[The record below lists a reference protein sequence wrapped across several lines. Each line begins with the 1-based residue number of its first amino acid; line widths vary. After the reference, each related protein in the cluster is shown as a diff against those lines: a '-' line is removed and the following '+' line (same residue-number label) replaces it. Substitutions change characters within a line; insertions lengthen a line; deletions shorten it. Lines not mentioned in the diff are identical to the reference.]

1 MLVDADAIQK
11 FLNAPPGQLVA
22 GGILAGIVWKFFE
35 KIENI
40 LSDQTK
46 FEIAVWLVGID
57 VERKVHAWPLMFSK
71 LFYKTF
77 GNKLLSWKAVSSSA
91 AATVCTLIAMDV
103 WNPSQGTR
111 PFIANEIVFFFP
123 IQVITNLVPD
133 FLSVASTRYFL
144 GRLQART
151 GAVRT
156 VGMLALNVLV
166 AFLIGWVC
174 FAIMMLVLESSLVM
188 NLFCKAVLGI
198 TRAEIERRLQQNGLS
213 EGAAIFRG
221 MYSEHAMRVGA
232 SPTLLASLF
241 SSTWV
246 WIYAGSGFLIKAA
259 HRFDIGFAFFNRKF
273 DIEKKPLSAIGL
285 VAGAIVALA
294 YWGFAIGARLV

>member
-1 MLVDADAIQK
+1 M
-11 FLNAPPGQLVA
+11 
-22 GGILAGIVWKFFE
+22 
-35 KIENI
+35 
-40 LSDQTK
+40 
-46 FEIAVWLVGID
+46 
-57 VERKVHAWPLMFSK
+57 
-71 LFYKTF
+71 
-77 GNKLLSWKAVSSSA
+77 
-91 AATVCTLIAMDV
+91 
-103 WNPSQGTR
+103 GTR

-198 TRAEIERRLQQNGLS
+198 TRAEIERRLQQKRLVRRGLQYS
-213 EGAAIFRG
+213 GVC
-221 MYSEHAMRVGA
+221 YSEHAMRCWGHRQ
-232 SPTLLASLF
+232 PLLGLF
-241 SSTWV
+241 
-246 WIYAGSGFLIKAA
+246 I
-259 HRFDIGFAFFNRKF
+259 
-273 DIEKKPLSAIGL
+273 
-285 VAGAIVALA
+285 
-294 YWGFAIGARLV
+294 